1 MIAIIANPNALRFKN
16 DELKWIKGELE
27 KNDQIVDIFF
37 TQKSLDGVD
46 ITNRIGGK
54 YDIIAA
60 YGGDGIVNEIINGNL
75 NGSALAV
82 LPAGT
87 TNVLAIELFGKVSI
101 EAALRAI
108 TGKKTRKAYYGTIN
122 SRRFILMAG
131 AGFDAESCL
140 KVNERLK
147 KQLGKLEYVFA
158 GIKAYLSTSGCFS
171 IDVEGSTYKTLWAI
185 VSNARKYAGNF
196 NISKETDIFTPTF
209 DVLIFPCIDR
219 IFGLPYSNGILF
231 GGLHKFAPLVKHIT
245 TDKPITISGKPHI
258 QIDGDYMGKTDAR
271 IELAGVLDIVVP

>member
-16 DELKWIKGELE
+16 EELKWIKRELE
-27 KNDQIVDIFF
+27 KNSLPVEIFF
-37 TQKSLDGVD
+37 TQKPFDGTS

-54 YDIIAA
+54 YEIIAA

-87 TNVLAIELFGKVSI
+87 TNVLAIELFGRVSI
-101 EAALRAI
+101 NAALKAI
-108 TGKKTRKAYYGTIN
+108 IKKKTKKAYYGTIN
-122 SRRFILMAG
+122 SRKFILMAG

-147 KQLGKLEYVFA
+147 KRLGKLEYVFA
-158 GIKAYLSTSGCFS
+158 GIKAYLSASNCFD
-171 IDVEGSTYKTLWAI
+171 IEVDGTRYKTLWAI

-196 NISKETDIFTPTF
+196 NISKETDIFTPSF
-209 DVLIFPCIDR
+209 DVLIFPCTHR
-219 IFGLPYSNGILF
+219 IFGLPYYNGILF
-231 GGLHKFAPLVKHIT
+231 GGLHRVAPFVKHII
-245 TDKPITISGKPHI
+245 TDRPIVISGKPHI
-258 QIDGDYMGKTDAR
+258 QIDGDYMGRTDAR
-271 IELAGVLDIVVP
+271 IELAGAFDIVVP

>member
-16 DELKWIKGELE
+16 EELKRIKSELE
-27 KNDQIVDIFF
+27 RNNFPVDVFF
-37 TQKSLDGVD
+37 TQKPLDGAS

-54 YDIIAA
+54 YPIIAA

-87 TNVLAIELFGKVSI
+87 TNVLAIELFGRVSVD
-101 EAALRAI
+101 AAIKAI
-108 TGKKTRKAYYGTIN
+108 IKKKTRKAYCGIIN
-122 SRRFILMAG
+122 SRKFILMAG

-140 KVNERLK
+140 KVNEKLK
-147 KQLGKLEYVFA
+147 KRLGKLEYVFA
-158 GIKAYLSTSGCFS
+158 GVKAYLSTSNCFD
-171 IDVEGSTYKTLWAI
+171 IDVEGTTYRTLWAI

-196 NISKETDIFTPTF
+196 NISKETDIFTPSF
-209 DVLIFPCIDR
+209 DVLIFPCTNR

-231 GGLHKFAPLVKHIT
+231 GGLHRVAPFVKHIT
-245 TDKPITISGKPHI
+245 TDKPIVISGKPHI
-258 QIDGDYMGKTDAR
+258 QIDGDYMGKSDAK
-271 IELAGVLDIVVP
+271 IELNGTFDIIAP